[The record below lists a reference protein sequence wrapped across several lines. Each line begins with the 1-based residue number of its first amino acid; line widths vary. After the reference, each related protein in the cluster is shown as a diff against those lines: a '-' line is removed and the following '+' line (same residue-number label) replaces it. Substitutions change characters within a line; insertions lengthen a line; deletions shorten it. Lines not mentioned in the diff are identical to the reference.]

1 MGLDQYAYA
10 RKGEPK
16 LETQTYTCEDLE
28 GNEFERTE
36 TQEIWTDQ
44 MELAYWRKHPNLQG
58 WMEQLWR
65 EKGGEGEFNC
75 VDVELD
81 AADLEKLKH
90 AIASGDLPETE
101 GFFFGNP
108 SDDRY
113 REGDLEFIRTARE
126 HLSMGYKIVYTSWW

>member
-10 RKGEPK
+10 RKGKPK

-36 TQEIWTDQ
+36 TQEIWEDQ
-44 MELAYWRKHPNLQG
+44 MEISYWRKHPCLQG
-58 WMEQLWR
+58 WMENLWH

-75 VDVELD
+75 VEVELT
-81 AADLEKLKH
+81 AADLEKLEQD
-90 AIASGDLPETE
+90 IEDNSLPLTE
-101 GFFFGNP
+101 GFFFGLP
-108 SDDRY
+108 KDHESKDY
-113 REGDLEFIRTARE
+113 DLEFIRTARE

>member
-10 RKGEPK
+10 RKGEPQ

-44 MELAYWRKHPNLQG
+44 IELAYWRKHPNLQG

-81 AADLEKLKH
+81 AADLEKLKY
-90 AIASGDLPETE
+90 AIASSTLPETE

-126 HLSMGYKIVYTSWW
+126 HMEMGYKIVYTSWW